1 MAYSSGFS
9 PHPRISYANAA
20 PTGSASEAEYLEI
33 GLAKVLEPEEVL
45 ASLNPAMPQGL
56 RILAARTALG
66 ALAPQL
72 RASLWQITGEPVVAR
87 DWLGLLEADAL
98 PYEKQTKRGVRTRD
112 LRPAIKSI
120 TVETGT
126 INLMLEHLEPQVR
139 PDGIWHLVTGNTD
152 CLLTRARQGQLGSG
166 EVKNLF

>member
-20 PTGSASEAEYLEI
+20 PTGAASEAEYVEI
-33 GLAKVLEPEEVL
+33 GLAKVLEPEEIV

-56 RILAARTALG
+56 RILAARTSSG

-72 RASLWQITGEPVVAR
+72 HASLWQITGEPVVDR
-87 DWLGLLEADAL
+87 DWRALLEADAL
-98 PYEKQTKRGVRTRD
+98 PYGKQTKKGTHTRD

-120 TVETGT
+120 AVEAGT
-126 INLMLEHLEPQVR
+126 ISLVLEHLEPQVR
-139 PDGIWHLVTGNTD
+139 PDDIWHLVTGNTD
-152 CLLTRARQGQLGSG
+152 CLLTRACQGQLESG